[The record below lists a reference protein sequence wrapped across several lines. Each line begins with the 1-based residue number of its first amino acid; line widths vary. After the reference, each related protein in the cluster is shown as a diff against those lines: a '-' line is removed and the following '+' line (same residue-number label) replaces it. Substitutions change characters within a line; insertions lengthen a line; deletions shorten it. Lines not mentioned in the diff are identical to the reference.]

1 MGEHKNE
8 HADRFIR
15 KAANIAS
22 SFAIG
27 NDEKTA
33 KAFWDAYVAVNAAGA
48 TIGLPRDELPAVRR
62 PSDLAVNEIL
72 DKIIAE
78 GRERGGELTL

>member
-8 HADRFIR
+8 HVDRFIR
-15 KAANIAS
+15 KAADIAS

-48 TIGLPRDELPAVRR
+48 TIGLPRDELPAVR
-62 PSDLAVNEIL
+62 PSPVAIDEFLTRVV
-72 DKIIAE
+72 AE
-78 GRERGGELTL
+78 GSERGGELVL